1 MLFVFPLVK
10 GYYMY
15 LFNICDEALGDEIV
29 LENEAAHAVPCLL
42 FEECKPAKKDATSH
56 AEIRAN
62 YRSTMFANT
71 SLFFRL

>member
-1 MLFVFPLVK
+1 
-10 GYYMY
+10 MY

-29 LENEAAHAVPCLL
+29 LENEAAHADPCLL